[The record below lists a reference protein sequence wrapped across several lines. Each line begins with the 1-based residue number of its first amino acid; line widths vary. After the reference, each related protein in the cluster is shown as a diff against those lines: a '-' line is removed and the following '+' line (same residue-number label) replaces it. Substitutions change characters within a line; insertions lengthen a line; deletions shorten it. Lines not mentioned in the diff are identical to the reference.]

1 MASVETNLARRALT
15 AAVVTVAYNVLEGL
29 ISIALGAVARSPALI
44 GFALDSFV
52 EALSGGVMVWRFARA
67 ERLSEAEIERREA
80 RAVKLVGWTFVIL
93 GLYIAYESG
102 EKLWRREAPAPSLG
116 GIVLAAV
123 SIATMYFLARY
134 KRRLGEALGSRSL
147 VADSVETM
155 VCLWLSVSLLVGLG
169 LNWTLGWWW
178 ADPVT
183 GLVIAA
189 FLFREGHELLTEGH
203 CACGGSAE
211 GEPED
216 SANSGSTPN

>member
-1 MASVETNLARRALT
+1 MQSNLAQRALM
-15 AAVVTVAYNVLEGL
+15 AAILTVVYNVVEGL
-29 ISIALGAVARSPALI
+29 ISIALGSLARSPALI

-67 ERLSEAEIERREA
+67 EGLSAAEIERREA
-80 RAVKLVGWTFVIL
+80 RAVKLVGWTFVVL

-102 EKLWRREAPAPSLG
+102 EKLWRREAPEPSFG

-155 VCLWLSVSLLVGLG
+155 VCLWLSVSLLVGLA
-169 LNWTLGWWW
+169 LNWALGWWW
-178 ADPVT
+178 ADPAT

-189 FLFREGHELLTEGH
+189 FLLREGHELLTESH
-203 CACGGSAE
+203 CACGDTAE
-211 GEPED
+211 GQAAD
-216 SANSGSTPN
+216 DANT